1 LVTIRCG
8 AVNFANIQAILFDK
22 DGTLEDS
29 QDSLRNLAQKV
40 ARLIDAQVPGIGD
53 PLLMSFGINGS
64 TIDAAGLF
72 AVGSRREC
80 EIAAAAYVAETG
92 RSWLES
98 QAIAHR
104 AFTEAELVIQKSAP
118 SPVFP
123 GSLAVLH
130 KLSQAGLKL
139 GILSAAP
146 PASVQSFVQHH
157 QLEDIL
163 QLAMGVEDGLSK
175 PDPQLFLQACQR
187 LGVEPNATLM
197 VGDAAG
203 DIEMANRAGAA
214 GSIGICWKPPI
225 PSYLKKADAA
235 IAHLQEIEVV

>member
-1 LVTIRCG
+1 LVRITS
-8 AVNFANIQAILFDK
+8 D
-22 DGTLEDS
+22 
-29 QDSLRNLAQKV
+29 
-40 ARLIDAQVPGIGD
+40 
-53 PLLMSFGINGS
+53 
-64 TIDAAGLF
+64 
-72 AVGSRREC
+72 
-80 EIAAAAYVAETG
+80 
-92 RSWLES
+92 RS
-98 QAIAHR
+98 R